1 MTSLLIKY
9 AAGKAMPEQRRGAL
23 TALSGIVCIICNLLL
38 CTAKFIVGTLAGSV
52 SVTAD
57 AVNNLSDCATNIVTL
72 LSAKLSDKP
81 DDKEHPFGHGRVE
94 YVSALIIAV
103 SIFVVSFE
111 LAKTSVEKILHP
123 AEIKF
128 SLVYMLVLGGT
139 ILVKLWMAY
148 FNYRLYKQTDNINL
162 KGVMQDSLNDCVATS
177 ATMFSMVLAH
187 AVGFTRA
194 DGIFGLAVSVF
205 IFWSGIGVL
214 KGGIS
219 PLIGEPPSKE
229 ITDKIEEIICK
240 SDIVLGVHDLII
252 HNYGANKIIASADA
266 EVDAASDIFT
276 IHNAID
282 DAERE
287 ILSELG
293 VIICI
298 HIDPV
303 DVFDGETE
311 KYRKAVLDV
320 INEYNS
326 AFSFHDLRIDN
337 VDGKKRLSFD
347 LSVPFDNDDMRRI
360 EADITAMLKIKH
372 PEVIPE
378 INVEHSYI

>member
-9 AAGKAMPEQRRGAL
+9 AKGRSAL
-23 TALSGIVCIICNLLL
+23 SALSGKVGIFCNLLL
-38 CTAKFIVGTLAGSV
+38 CAVKFTVGALAGSL

-57 AVNNLSDCATNIVTL
+57 AVNNLSDSANNIVTL
-72 LSAKLSDKP
+72 LGARLSDKP

-94 YVSALIIAV
+94 YVSALIVAI

-111 LAKTSVEKILHP
+111 LAKSSASKIIHP
-123 AEIKF
+123 AAIGF
-128 SLVYMLVLGGT
+128 SVWYMLALGAT
-139 ILVKLWMAY
+139 VLVKLWMAY
-148 FNYRLYKQTDNINL
+148 FNARLYKLTGDINQ
-162 KGVMQDSLNDCVATS
+162 KAVKQDSINDCIATL
-177 ATMFSMVLAH
+177 ATMLSMLLAH
-187 AVGFTRA
+187 AFGFNMA

-205 IFWSGIGVL
+205 IFCSGIGIL
-214 KGGIS
+214 KGVIS

-276 IHNAID
+276 IHKAID

-287 ILSELG
+287 ILERLG

-298 HIDPV
+298 HMDPV

-311 KYRKAVLDV
+311 KYRRAVLEV
-320 INEYNS
+320 VNEYNPE
-326 AFSFHDLRIDN
+326 FSFHDLRID
-337 VDGKKRLSFD
+337 DEGGKKRLSFD
-347 LSVPFDNDDMRRI
+347 LSVPFEAEDMRRI
-360 EADITAMLKIKH
+360 EADLTAMLKIKH
-372 PEVIPE
+372 PEIIPE
-378 INVEHSYI
+378 INVEHSYV